1 MAKYPNTLMIHLILL
16 CSLTYYNTS
25 SNLSFYNIFITTVNI
40 PLLHLLHISFICYL
54 IYTIT
59 ESIIFKYYG
68 SLRIQERSMVNDQM
82 FLFLTDI
89 LLVLT
94 VFNKDINYRNMV
106 VFFII
111 LCTKSIL
118 WVSTIRMDHDI
129 DMKMVFCNMYT
140 AIFSLIFCTIFWSKT
155 NILFLFTFEFGTIVL
170 SSIKNICILLIKLRD
185 TDTNKSLLIFYT
197 DIIHLS
203 SLLVLYI
210 IFIVVTSIQ
219 YKVPLNVFRSSV
231 SILEKLIKKIKS
243 YTRYIKICK
252 ELERIPDVRDEGDC
266 PICTDEMELSKKL
279 KCGHVF
285 HLECLKQWCERQSF
299 CPICKVDLCLSS
311 SEEIIYQGD
320 EILTGVEV
328 DIAE

>member
-1 MAKYPNTLMIHLILL
+1 
-16 CSLTYYNTS
+16 
-25 SNLSFYNIFITTVNI
+25 
-40 PLLHLLHISFICYL
+40 
-54 IYTIT
+54 
-59 ESIIFKYYG
+59 
-68 SLRIQERSMVNDQM
+68 M
-82 FLFLTDI
+82 FLFITDI

-129 DMKMVFCNMYT
+129 NMKMVYCNIYT
-140 AIFSLIFCTIFWSKT
+140 GVFSLIFCSIFFSKI
-155 NILFLFTFEFGTIVL
+155 NILFLFTFEFGIIVL

-210 IFIVVTSIQ
+210 IFIVVTSIH

-243 YTRYIKICK
+243 YTRYTKICK
-252 ELERIPDVRDEGDC
+252 ELERVPDVRDEGEC
-266 PICTDEMELSKKL
+266 PICTDNMEVSKKL
-279 KCGHVF
+279 RCGHIF
-285 HLECLKQWCERQSF
+285 HLECLKQWCERQPF
-299 CPICKVDLCLSS
+299 CPICKADLCLSS
-311 SEEIIYQGD
+311 QEEVFYQDD

-328 DIAE
+328 DLAE